1 MESSPAQS
9 APAETS
15 KPEER
20 SLPKK
25 PASRAKRPRGTGSV
39 FKPRGGKFFYIAYYP
54 VSSGGFQKTE
64 SSGSTLKMVAQ
75 EMLRDRL
82 EKIRQG
88 LYCETPPRKITFQV
102 LADDLLNDYRINRR
116 HTIKDAES
124 RIENHLQ
131 PFFGNYLAAAITT
144 EKAREYL
151 LLRREEGAADGTIQQ
166 ELSLLKRAFR
176 LASRA
181 TPPKVARV
189 PYIQM
194 PRCDNV
200 RKGFIEHEGYTQL
213 LAALPEYLRP
223 VVTMAY
229 HTGMRLGE
237 IVSLRWENVELL
249 NRLVRLNAGE
259 TKNGDGRVIPLGDEL
274 LESLKSQLHLRNTAV
289 PHCPLVFF
297 RIIKTKENPSPSW
310 VPIGDFRKVWE
321 TACAKCGLAG
331 RIFHDLRRS
340 AVRNLVRAGVQ
351 ERVAMR
357 ISGHKTR
364 SVFDRYNIIDESD
377 LKLAVRKLQKF
388 QDAAEPGCQ
397 PAPAEAR
404 VSTAKSAFVN

>member
-1 MESSPAQS
+1 MSQRDEQS
-9 APAETS
+9 AWPATG
-15 KPEER
+15 PIVT
-20 SLPKK
+20 PVHPK
-25 PASRAKRPRGTGSV
+25 PAPHRAKRPRGTGSI
-39 FKPRGGKFFYIAYYP
+39 FKMGKYFYLAYYLP
-54 VSSGGFQKTE
+54 NGFQKTE
-64 SSGSTLKMVAQ
+64 SSRSTLKTVAQ

-88 LYCETPPRKITFQV
+88 LCCETPPRKVTFQMLV
-102 LADDLLNDYRINRR
+102 EDLLADYAINRR
-116 HTIKDAES
+116 HTIGDAKS
-124 RIENHLQ
+124 RIENHLR

-151 LLRREEGAADGTIQQ
+151 LLRRAEGAADGTLTN
-166 ELSLLKRAFR
+166 ELAVLKRLLS

-194 PRCDNV
+194 PTNDNV

-229 HTGMRLGE
+229 HTGMRRGE
-237 IVSLRWENVELL
+237 IMALRWEDVDIL
-249 NRLVRLNAGE
+249 NGLVRLTVGE
-259 TKNGDGRVIPLGDEL
+259 TKNGEGRVIPLGDDL
-274 LESLKSQLHLRNTAV
+274 LESLKSQLHLRNTAA
-289 PHCPLVFF
+289 PDCPLVFF
-297 RIIKTKENPSPSW
+297 RIIKTKENPVPSW

-340 AVRNLVRAGVQ
+340 AVRNLIRAGVQ
-351 ERVAMR
+351 ERGAR
-357 ISGHKTR
+357 RTSGHKTR
-364 SVFDRYNIIDESD
+364 SVFDRYNIISEHD
-377 LKLAVRKLQKF
+377 LTDAVRKLQKF
-388 QDAAEPGCQ
+388 QGAPGPACQ
-397 PAPAEAR
+397 PAPTETR
-404 VSTAKSAFVN
+404 VSTARSAFV

>member
-1 MESSPAQS
+1 MAERSLAQS
-9 APAETS
+9 TLAES
-15 KPEER
+15 NPQER
-20 SLPKK
+20 SLPKTSARK
-25 PASRAKRPRGTGSV
+25 AKRPRGTGSI
-39 FKPRGGKFFYIAYYP
+39 FKMGKYFYLAYYLP
-54 VSSGGFQKTE
+54 NGFQKTE
-64 SSGSTLKMVAQ
+64 SSRSTLKTVAQ

-88 LYCETPPRKITFQV
+88 LYCETPPRKVTFQT
-102 LADDLLNDYRINRR
+102 LADDLIDDYEINQRHSLNDA
-116 HTIKDAES
+116 KS
-124 RIENHLQ
+124 RIENHLK

-144 EKAREYL
+144 EKAKEYL
-151 LLRREEGAADGTIQQ
+151 LLRRAEGAADGTIEQ
-166 ELSLLKRAFR
+166 ELALLKRAFR

-200 RKGFIEHEGYTQL
+200 RKGFIEHEGYAQL

-229 HTGMRLGE
+229 CTGMRRGE
-237 IVSLRWENVELL
+237 IVSLRWENVDLL

-259 TKNGDGRVIPLGDEL
+259 TKNGEGRMIPLGDEL

-289 PHCPLVFF
+289 PDCPLVFF
-297 RIIKTKENPSPSW
+297 RIIKTKENPTPSW

-340 AVRNLVRAGVQ
+340 AVRNLIRAGVQ

-388 QDAAEPGCQ
+388 QDAAEPACQ
-397 PAPAEAR
+397 PAHAVSSTPADRPE
-404 VSTAKSAFVN
+404 FVN

>member
-1 MESSPAQS
+1 MAERSLAQS
-9 APAETS
+9 TLAES
-15 KPEER
+15 NPQER
-20 SLPKK
+20 SLPKTSARK
-25 PASRAKRPRGTGSV
+25 AKRPRGTGSI
-39 FKPRGGKFFYIAYYP
+39 FKMGKYFYLAYYLP
-54 VSSGGFQKTE
+54 NGFQKTE
-64 SSGSTLKMVAQ
+64 SSRSTLKTVAQ

-82 EKIRQG
+82 EKVRQG
-88 LYCETPPRKITFQV
+88 MCCETPPRKVTFQT
-102 LADDLLNDYRINRR
+102 LADDLIQDYEINKRHSLNDA
-116 HTIKDAES
+116 KS
-124 RIENHLQ
+124 RIANHLK

-144 EKAREYL
+144 EKAKEYL
-151 LLRREEGAADGTIQQ
+151 LLRRAEGAADGTTEQ
-166 ELSLLKRAFR
+166 ELALLKRAFR

-200 RKGFIEHEGYTQL
+200 RKGFIEHEAYAQL
-213 LAALPEYLRP
+213 LTALPEYLRP

-229 HTGMRLGE
+229 CTGMRRGE
-237 IVSLRWENVELL
+237 IVSLRWENVDLL

-259 TKNGDGRVIPLGDEL
+259 TKNGEGRMIPLGDEL

-289 PHCPLVFF
+289 PDCPLVFF
-297 RIIKTKENPSPSW
+297 RIIKTKENPTPSW

-340 AVRNLVRAGVQ
+340 AVRNLIRAGVQ

-388 QDAAEPGCQ
+388 QDAAEPACQ
-397 PAPAEAR
+397 PAHAVSSTPADRPE
-404 VSTAKSAFVN
+404 FVN

>member
-1 MESSPAQS
+1 MA
-9 APAETS
+9 
-15 KPEER
+15 EER
-20 SLPKK
+20 PLPKTPPRK
-25 PASRAKRPRGTGSV
+25 AKRPRGTGSI
-39 FKPRGGKFFYIAYYP
+39 FKMGKYFYLAYYLP
-54 VSSGGFQKTE
+54 NGFQKTE
-64 SSGSTLKMVAQ
+64 SSRSTLKTVAQ

-88 LYCETPPRKITFQV
+88 LYCETPPRKVTFQM
-102 LADDLLNDYRINRR
+102 LADDLLADYAINRR
-116 HTIKDAES
+116 HTIKDARS
-124 RIENHLQ
+124 RIENHLR

-151 LLRREEGAADGTIQQ
+151 LLRRAEGAADGTLQN
-166 ELSLLKRAFR
+166 ELALLKRLLS

-194 PRCDNV
+194 PTNDNV

-213 LAALPEYLRP
+213 LAALPEYLQP

-229 HTGMRLGE
+229 YTGMRRGE
-237 IVSLRWENVELL
+237 IMALRWENVDIL
-249 NRLVRLNAGE
+249 NGLVRLNVGE
-259 TKNGDGRVIPLGDEL
+259 TKNGEGRMIPLGDEL
-274 LESLKSQLHLRNTAV
+274 LESLKSQLHLRNTAA
-289 PHCPLVFF
+289 PDCPLVFF
-297 RIIKTKENPSPSW
+297 RIIKTKENPTPSW

-340 AVRNLVRAGVQ
+340 AARNLIRAGVQ

-388 QDAAEPGCQ
+388 QDAAEPACQ
-397 PAPAEAR
+397 PDPAEAR
-404 VSTAKSAFVN
+404 VSTARSAFVN

>member
-1 MESSPAQS
+1 MAERSPVQS
-9 APAETS
+9 ALAES
-15 KPEER
+15 NPQER
-20 SLPKK
+20 SLPKTAARK
-25 PASRAKRPRGTGSV
+25 AKRPRGTGSI
-39 FKPRGGKFFYIAYYP
+39 FKMGKYFYLAYYLP
-54 VSSGGFQKTE
+54 NGFQKTE
-64 SSGSTLKMVAQ
+64 SSRSTLKTVAQ
-75 EMLRDRL
+75 EMLRDRI

-88 LYCETPPRKITFQV
+88 LYCETPPRKVTFQM
-102 LADDLLNDYRINRR
+102 LADDLLTDYRINRR
-116 HTIKDAES
+116 RTIKDAES
-124 RIENHLQ
+124 RIKNHLL
-131 PFFGNYLAAAITT
+131 PFFGDYLAAAITT
-144 EKAREYL
+144 EKAKEYL
-151 LLRREEGAADGTIQQ
+151 LMRLDSGAADGTTTL
-166 ELSLLKRAFR
+166 ELALLKKMLS

-194 PRCDNV
+194 PTNDNV

-229 HTGMRLGE
+229 HTGMRRGE
-237 IVSLRWENVELL
+237 IMALRWENVDIL
-249 NRLVRLNAGE
+249 NGLVRLNVGE
-259 TKNGDGRVIPLGDEL
+259 TKNGEGRMIPLGDEL
-274 LESLKSQLHLRNTAV
+274 LESLKSQLHLRNTAA
-289 PHCPLVFF
+289 PDCPLVFF
-297 RIIKTKENPSPSW
+297 RIIKTKENPTPSW

-340 AVRNLVRAGVQ
+340 AVRNLIRAGVQ

-388 QDAAEPGCQ
+388 QDAAEPACQ
-397 PAPAEAR
+397 PAQAESSGSPVR
-404 VSTAKSAFVN
+404 SAFVN